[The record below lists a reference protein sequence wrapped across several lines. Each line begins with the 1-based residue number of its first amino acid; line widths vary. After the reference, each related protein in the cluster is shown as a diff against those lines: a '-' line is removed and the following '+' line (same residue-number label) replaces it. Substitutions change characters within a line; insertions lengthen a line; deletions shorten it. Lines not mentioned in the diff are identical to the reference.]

1 MKGVEM
7 TEWEALLRVAIAAG
21 LGASIGLEREVR
33 GKAAGLRTV
42 ALVSLGAALF
52 MVTGIM
58 VTQDVPADTSIIRI
72 DSTRIMAYTISGIG
86 FLGGAIVF
94 RREDRAEGVT
104 TAAAVWTSTGIG
116 LAVGSGHYTLAVGAT
131 AMILITLFLVGLGER
146 YTGLKDKEDN
156 ALGEDV

>member
-1 MKGVEM
+1 M
-7 TEWEALLRVAIAAG
+7 TEWEALMRVAIAAG
-21 LGASIGLEREVR
+21 LGASIGLERELR

-42 ALVSLGAALF
+42 ALVALGACLF
-52 MVTGIM
+52 MVTGIL
-58 VTQDVPADTSIIRI
+58 VTQDVPGDSGIIQI

-116 LAVGSGHYTLAVGAT
+116 LAVGSGHYILAAGAT
-131 AMILITLFLVGLGER
+131 VMILITL
-146 YTGLKDKEDN
+146 YTVSRVESYIGLKNRLVDDE
-156 ALGEDV
+156 EE